1 MSDSEEAVCS
11 THHLLVC
18 PYDYET
24 EHPTNSII
32 NVFQSMITDNIKK
45 NNIITVLSRNHLTIT
60 TYYQF

>member
-32 NVFQSMITDNIKK
+32 NFLKSMITDIKK
-45 NNIITVLSRNHLTIT
+45 NNIITVLSRNHLIIM

>member
-18 PYDYET
+18 PYDYEK

-32 NVFQSMITDNIKK
+32 NVFQSMITDIKK